1 MTIGVVGLG
10 LIGGSVSKAIKHSTP
25 HTVLGYDI
33 SEPVVCKAKLLDAID
48 GFLSDDRIPLCDMI
62 IIATYPQICVDFL
75 EQKASLI
82 KKETIV
88 MDCCGIKDFVCKKLF
103 PLAKKNGFI
112 FIGAHPMAGIEFSG
126 FDNAQHKL
134 FSNASIILTPSPN
147 TDLETL
153 QQVKKFWGSLG
164 FTNFEIT
171 NPERHDKII
180 AYTSQLAHVVS
191 SAFIKSKTA
200 LEHLG
205 FSAGSY
211 KDMTRVARL
220 NENMW
225 TELFLENADNLS
237 TELDELI
244 TNLQE
249 YSKALKNRD
258 EKKLKALLKE
268 GREAKEL
275 ADKGDMSI

>member
-1 MTIGVVGLG
+1 M
-10 LIGGSVSKAIKHSTP
+10 
-25 HTVLGYDI
+25 
-33 SEPVVCKAKLLDAID
+33 
-48 GFLSDDRIPLCDMI
+48 
-62 IIATYPQICVDFL
+62 
-75 EQKASLI
+75 
-82 KKETIV
+82 
-88 MDCCGIKDFVCKKLF
+88 
-103 PLAKKNGFI
+103 
-112 FIGAHPMAGIEFSG
+112 
-126 FDNAQHKL
+126 
-134 FSNASIILTPSPN
+134 
-147 TDLETL
+147 

-225 TELFLENADNLS
+225 TELFLENADNLRM
-237 TELDELI
+237 ELDELI